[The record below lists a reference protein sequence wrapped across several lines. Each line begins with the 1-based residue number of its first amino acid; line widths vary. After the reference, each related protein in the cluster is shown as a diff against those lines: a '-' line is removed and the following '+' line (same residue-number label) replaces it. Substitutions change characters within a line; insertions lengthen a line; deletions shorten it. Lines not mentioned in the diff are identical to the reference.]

1 MASGRE
7 GGEMTEL
14 ARSFMATA
22 PPDTV
27 TTSAGEEES

>member
-1 MASGRE
+1 
-7 GGEMTEL
+7 MTEL
-14 ARSFMATA
+14 ARSFMAIA